1 MTIDSDDEFYGN
13 QSSSYES
20 SPVSISTG
28 VDAAD
33 ATPKSDHPFGNVAAH
48 EYRSHERTVQ
58 TLSYLDGYDETKEA
72 KLQEGFSRGYRRSF
86 DDAFRIGRS
95 LGSLCAKAA
104 LGESSTL
111 ATTNDASDATGRNSE
126 YDRTKNVIEGPAS
139 LVREFL
145 RDEILIGRIED
156 TKKRD
161 EALLILEDQL
171 CQASI

>member
-13 QSSSYES
+13 QSSSCES

-28 VDAAD
+28 VDAAAD
-33 ATPKSDHPFGNVAAH
+33 AKSDPFGNVAAH

-58 TLSYLDGYDETKEA
+58 TLSYLDGYDETKEV

-86 DDAFRIGRS
+86 DDAFRIGRG

-111 ATTNDASDATGRNSE
+111 GTTNDTSDATGRNSE
-126 YDRTKNVIEGPAS
+126 YGRTKNVIEGPAS